1 MINSFAYNI
10 PFISIFSLM
19 IAAIITPLL
28 PKKNRLPEKLSC
40 YVIGTVAILSAYLLY
55 SLTSSGQNLAFNFP
69 MGHFPAPWGNEL
81 RAGPL
86 EAVLALVFCVSML
99 LSLTGNFASTAED
112 IAPNRRQIFCVLVNL
127 LTASLLALTY
137 TNDLFT
143 AYVFI
148 EINTIAACAIV
159 AVKEGAETTR
169 AALRYLIM
177 SLVGSGLVMIAICL
191 LYDLTGHLLMQH
203 MHEAIK
209 VIVATKKYLMPLTVS
224 LALITVGLAI
234 KSALYPFASWLP
246 DAHGSSTNASSAIL
260 SGLVLK
266 GHIFTIIKIFYR
278 VFGLDVIHL
287 LRMDTAIF
295 ILGIAAMIMGSVHAL
310 RQTNVKKM
318 IAWSSVAQV
327 GYIFLGVG
335 LNTTAGIAAAC
346 LHIIV
351 HACIKPMLFTAAGGL
366 SNAAGHKKGLHSLM
380 GTFYVN
386 RWAGLGLTA
395 GAFSMMGIPAFA
407 GFASKLS
414 LTLAS
419 FDHPFI
425 IFSLAALAT
434 SSVLNALYY
443 VPAVIVVLTHTRLPD
458 GQDKDAHKNF
468 TAPAPTNLYKISMFI
483 FLALNFYLGLFCV
496 PLLRLITRGV
506 NVF

>member
-1 MINSFAYNI
+1 MINMFAFNI
-10 PFISIFSLM
+10 PFISIFLM
-19 IAAIITPLL
+19 MICAIITPLL
-28 PKKNRLPEKLSC
+28 PKRARLPEKLSC
-40 YVIGTVAILSAYLLY
+40 LAIASVALLSAYLLY
-55 SLTSSGQNLAFNFP
+55 VLTEGGQSLSFNFS

-86 EAVLALVFCVSML
+86 EAVLSLVFCVAML
-99 LSLTGNFASTAED
+99 LSLTGNFSSTAED
-112 IAPNRRQIFCVLVNL
+112 IAPGRRQIFCVLVNL

-159 AVKEGAETTR
+159 AVKEGPETAR
-169 AALRYLIM
+169 AALRYLVM

-191 LYDLTGHLLMQH
+191 LYDLTGHLLMQN
-203 MHEAIK
+203 MHGAIQ
-209 VIVATKKYLMPLTVS
+209 VLVTTKSYMMPLTVS
-224 LALITVGLAI
+224 LALITAGLAI

-287 LRMDTAIF
+287 LRMDTVIF
-295 ILGIAAMIMGSVHAL
+295 ILGILAMIMGSVHAL
-310 RQTNVKKM
+310 RQTNVKRM

-335 LNTTAGIAAAC
+335 LNTLAGVAAAC

-351 HACIKPMLFTAAGGL
+351 HACVKPMLFTAAGGL
-366 SNAAGHKKGLHSLM
+366 SNAAGHKKGLHALM

-386 RWAGLGLTA
+386 VWAGLGLIA
-395 GAFSMMGIPAFA
+395 GACSMMGIPGFA

-419 FDHPFI
+419 FEHGSI
-425 IFSLAALAT
+425 VWALTALAA

-443 VPAVIVVLTHTRLPD
+443 VPAVIVILTHN
-458 GQDKDAHKNF
+458 KDAQKNF
-468 TAPAPTNLYKISMFI
+468 TAPAPTLSYKISMFV
-483 FLALNFYLGLFCV
+483 FLALNFYLGLFFM

-506 NVF
+506 NVL

>member
-1 MINSFAYNI
+1 MINIFAFNI
-10 PFISIFSLM
+10 PFISIFMLM
-19 IAAIITPLL
+19 ISAIITPLL
-28 PKKNRLPEKLSC
+28 PKKNRIPEKLSC

-55 SLTSSGQNLAFNFP
+55 SLTNSGQSLAFNFS

-86 EAVLALVFCVSML
+86 EAVLSLVFCVAML
-99 LSLTGNFASTAED
+99 LSLTGNFSSTAED
-112 IAPNRRQIFCVLVNL
+112 IPENRRQIFCVLVNL

-159 AVKEGAETTR
+159 AVKEGAETVR

-177 SLVGSGLVMIAICL
+177 SLVGSGLVMISICV
-191 LYDLTGHLLMQH
+191 LYDLTGHLLMQNIH
-203 MHEAIK
+203 NAIQ
-209 VIVATKKYLMPLTVS
+209 VIMITKEYMIPLSVS
-224 LALITVGLAI
+224 VALITTGLAI
-234 KSALYPFASWLP
+234 KSALYPFAFWLP

-266 GHIFTIIKIFYR
+266 GHIFTIIKVFYR
-278 VFGLDVIHL
+278 VYGLDVIHE
-287 LRMDTAIF
+287 LRMDTVIF
-295 ILGIAAMIMGSVHAL
+295 ILGIAAMIMGSLHAL
-310 RQTNVKKM
+310 KQNNVKKM

-327 GYIFLGVG
+327 GYIFLGLG
-335 LNTTAGIAAAC
+335 LNTVAGVAAAC
-346 LHIIV
+346 LHIII
-351 HACIKPMLFTAAGGL
+351 HACVKPMLFTAAGGL

-380 GTFYVN
+380 GTFYIN
-386 RWAGLGLTA
+386 HWAGLGLIA

-414 LTLAS
+414 LTMAS
-419 FDHPFI
+419 FDSPLI
-425 IFSLAALAT
+425 MWSLAALVT
-434 SSVLNALYY
+434 STVLNALYY
-443 VPAVIVVLTHTRLPD
+443 VPAVIVVLTHNKNP
-458 GQDKDAHKNF
+458 QKNF
-468 TAPAPTNLYKISMFI
+468 SAPAPTTLYKISMFV

-506 NVF
+506 NVLL

>member
-1 MINSFAYNI
+1 MFAYNI
-10 PFISIFSLM
+10 PFASIFLMM
-19 IAAIITPLL
+19 IAAIVTPLL
-28 PKKNRLPEKLSC
+28 PKHGRVPEKLSC
-40 YVIGTVAILSAYLLY
+40 VMIAIVGVLSAYLLY
-55 SLTSSGQNLAFNFP
+55 VLTRGGQSLSFNFA

-86 EAVLALVFCVSML
+86 EAVLSLVFSVAML

-112 IAPNRRQIFCVLVNL
+112 IAPARRQIFCVLVNL

-159 AVKEGAETTR
+159 AVKEGPETAR

-191 LYDLTGHLLMQH
+191 LYDLTGHLLMQN
-203 MHEAIK
+203 MHGAIQ
-209 VIVATKKYLMPLTVS
+209 VLVATKSYMMPLTVS
-224 LALITVGLAI
+224 LALITTGLAI

-266 GHIFTIIKIFYR
+266 GHIITIIKIFCR
-278 VFGLDVIHL
+278 VYGLDVIHV
-287 LRMDTAIF
+287 LRMDTVIF

-310 RQTNVKKM
+310 RQKNVKRM

-335 LNTTAGIAAAC
+335 LNTVAGVAAAC

-351 HACIKPMLFTAAGGL
+351 HACVKPMLFTAAGGL
-366 SNAAGHKKGLHSLM
+366 SNAAGHKKGLHALM

-386 RWAGLGLTA
+386 VWAGLGLIA
-395 GAFSMMGIPAFA
+395 GACSMMGIPGFA

-419 FDHPFI
+419 FEHGS
-425 IFSLAALAT
+425 IFWALSALAA

-443 VPAVIVVLTHTRLPD
+443 VPAVIVVMTRS
-458 GQDKDAHKNF
+458 KDAHKKF
-468 TAPAPTNLYKISMFI
+468 TAPPPTLSYKVSMSV

-506 NVF
+506 NVL

>member
-1 MINSFAYNI
+1 MINIFAFNI
-10 PFISIFSLM
+10 PFISIFMLM

-28 PKKNRLPEKLSC
+28 PKKNRIPEKLSC
-40 YVIGTVAILSAYLLY
+40 YVIGIVAILSAYLLY
-55 SLTSSGQNLAFNFP
+55 SLTNSGQSLAFNFS

-86 EAVLALVFCVSML
+86 EAILSLVFCVAML
-99 LSLTGNFASTAED
+99 LSLTGNFSSTAED
-112 IAPNRRQIFCVLVNL
+112 IPASRRQIFSVLVNL

-159 AVKEGAETTR
+159 AVKEGPETVR
-169 AALRYLIM
+169 AALRYLVM

-191 LYDLTGHLLMQH
+191 LYDLTGHLLMQN
-203 MHEAIK
+203 MHGAIQ
-209 VIVATKKYLMPLTVS
+209 VLVTTKSYMMPLTVS
-224 LALITVGLAI
+224 LALITAGLAI

-278 VFGLDVIHL
+278 VFGLEVIHL
-287 LRMDTAIF
+287 LRMDTVIF
-295 ILGIAAMIMGSVHAL
+295 ILGLLAMIMGSVHAL
-310 RQTNVKKM
+310 RQRNVKRM

-366 SNAAGHKKGLHSLM
+366 SNAAGHKKGLHALM

-386 RWAGLGLTA
+386 RWAGMGLIV
-395 GAFSMMGIPAFA
+395 GAFSMMGIPGFA

-414 LTLAS
+414 LMMAS
-419 FDHPFI
+419 FDHSVVVW
-425 IFSLAALAT
+425 SLAALAI

-443 VPAVIVVLTHTRLPD
+443 VPAVIVVLTHN
-458 GQDKDAHKNF
+458 KDAHKNF
-468 TAPAPTNLYKISMFI
+468 TAPAPTRGYKISMFI
-483 FLALNFYLGLFCV
+483 FLALNFYLGLFCF

-506 NVF
+506 NVL

>member
-1 MINSFAYNI
+1 MVNSFAYNI
-10 PFISIFSLM
+10 PFISIFIMM
-19 IAAIITPLL
+19 ISAIITPVL
-28 PKKNRLPEKLSC
+28 PKKSRFPEKFSC
-40 YVIGTVAILSAYLLY
+40 FAIGIVAILSAFLLY
-55 SLTSSGQNLAFNFP
+55 SLSNSGQSLAFNFP

-86 EAVLALVFCVSML
+86 EAVLSLIFSIAML
-99 LSLTGNFASTAED
+99 LSLTGNFATTAED
-112 IAPNRRQIFCVLVNL
+112 IAHNRRHIFCVLVNL
-127 LTASLLALTY
+127 LMASLLALTY

-159 AVKEGAETTR
+159 AVKESGSTTR

-191 LYDLTGHLLMQH
+191 LYDLTGHLLMQN
-203 MHEAIK
+203 MHNAIQ
-209 VIVATKKYLMPLTVS
+209 VLVATKSYLIPLTVS
-224 LALITVGLAI
+224 LALITTGLAI
-234 KSALYPFASWLP
+234 KSALYPFAFWLP

-266 GHIFTIIKIFYR
+266 GHIFALIKVFYR

-287 LRMDTAIF
+287 LRMDSVIF
-295 ILGIAAMIMGSVHAL
+295 ILGLSAMIMGSVHAL
-310 RQTNVKKM
+310 RQNNVKRM

-335 LNTTAGIAAAC
+335 LNTVAGVAAAC
-346 LHIIV
+346 LHIII
-351 HACIKPMLFTAAGGL
+351 HACVKPMLFTAAGGL
-366 SNAAGHKKGLHSLM
+366 SSAAGHKKGLHELM
-380 GTFYVN
+380 GTFYIN
-386 RWAGLGLTA
+386 RWAGLGLIA
-395 GAFSMMGIPAFA
+395 GACSMMGIPGFA

-419 FDHPFI
+419 FDSSVMFWA
-425 IFSLAALAT
+425 LAALAT

-443 VPAVIVVLTHTRLPD
+443 VPAVIVVLTHN
-458 GQDKDAHKNF
+458 KDNQKDF
-468 TAPAPTNLYKISMFI
+468 TASNISKSYKISMFI
-483 FLALNFYLGLFCV
+483 FLVLNFYLGLFCV

-506 NVF
+506 NVL

>member
-1 MINSFAYNI
+1 MIGMFAYNI
-10 PFISIFSLM
+10 PFASIFVMM
-19 IAAIITPLL
+19 ISAIITPLV
-28 PKKNRLPEKLSC
+28 PNRNRIPEKLSC
-40 YVIGTVAILSAYLLY
+40 FAISFVGLMSAYLLY
-55 SLTSSGQNLAFNFP
+55 ALTAGGQTQSFNFA

-86 EAVLALVFCVSML
+86 EAVLSLVFCVAML
-99 LSLTGNFASTAED
+99 LSLTGNFSSTAED
-112 IAPNRRQIFCVLVNL
+112 IAPKRRNIFCVLVNL

-159 AVKEGAETTR
+159 AVKESAETVR
-169 AALRYLIM
+169 AALRYLVM

-191 LYDLTGHLLMQH
+191 LYDLTGHLLMQN
-203 MHEAIK
+203 MHRAIGEL
-209 VIVATKKYLMPLTVS
+209 VATKRYMMPLTVS
-224 LALITVGLAI
+224 LALITAGLAI

-278 VFGLDVIHL
+278 VYGLDVIHF
-287 LRMDTAIF
+287 LRMDTVIF
-295 ILGIAAMIMGSVHAL
+295 ILGITAMIMGSVHAL
-310 RQTNVKKM
+310 RQKNVKRM

-327 GYIFLGVG
+327 GYIFMGVG
-335 LNTTAGIAAAC
+335 LNTIAGIAAAC

-351 HACIKPMLFTAAGGL
+351 HACVKPMLFTAAGGL
-366 SNAAGHKKGLHSLM
+366 SNAAGHKKGLHALM

-386 RWAGLGLTA
+386 IWAGLGLIA
-395 GAFSMMGIPAFA
+395 GACSMMGIPGFA

-419 FDHPFI
+419 FDH
-425 IFSLAALAT
+425 STVVWALTALAA

-443 VPAVIVVLTHTRLPD
+443 VPAVIVVLTHN
-458 GQDKDAHKNF
+458 KDAQKNF
-468 TAPAPTNLYKISMFI
+468 TAPAPTMSYKVSMLI

-506 NVF
+506 NVL

>member
-1 MINSFAYNI
+1 MIDNIVAFNI
-10 PFISIFSLM
+10 PFVSIFMLM

-28 PKKNRLPEKLSC
+28 PRKKRIPEKLSC
-40 YVIGTVAILSAYLLY
+40 LVIFIVAILSAYLLY
-55 SLTSSGQNLAFNFP
+55 ALTSSGQDISFNFP

-86 EAVLALVFCVSML
+86 EAVLSLVFCVAML
-99 LSLTGNFASTAED
+99 LSLTGNFSSTAED
-112 IAPNRRQIFCVLVNL
+112 IPASRRQIFSVLVNL

-159 AVKEGAETTR
+159 AVKEGPATTR

-191 LYDLTGHLLMQH
+191 LYDLTGHLLMQN
-203 MHEAIK
+203 MHGAIQ
-209 VIVATKKYLMPLTVS
+209 VLMITREYAMPLTVS
-224 LALITVGLAI
+224 LGLITTGLAI
-234 KSALYPFASWLP
+234 KSALYPFAAWLP
-246 DAHGSSTNASSAIL
+246 DAHGTSTNASSAIL

-266 GHIFTIIKIFYR
+266 GHVFTIIKIFYR
-278 VFGLDVIHL
+278 VFGLEVIHA
-287 LRMDTAIF
+287 LRMDTVIF
-295 ILGIAAMIMGSVHAL
+295 ILGVAAMIMGSVHAL
-310 RQTNVKKM
+310 KQNNIKRM
-318 IAWSSVAQV
+318 IAWSSVAQI

-335 LNTTAGIAAAC
+335 LNTVAGIAAAC

-351 HACIKPMLFTAAGGL
+351 HACVKPMLFTAAGGL
-366 SNAAGHKKGLHSLM
+366 SSAAGHKKELHALM

-386 RWAGLGLTA
+386 RWAGMGLIA
-395 GAFSMMGIPAFA
+395 GACSMMGIPAFA

-419 FDHPFI
+419 FDNKFI
-425 IFSLAALAT
+425 VWALAALAT

-443 VPAVIVVLTHTRLPD
+443 VPAVIVILTHN
-458 GQDKDAHKNF
+458 KNNPPK
-468 TAPAPTNLYKISMFI
+468 PAPVTKLYKFSMFI
-483 FLALNFYLGLFCV
+483 FLVINFYLGLFCV

-506 NVF
+506 NVL

>member
-1 MINSFAYNI
+1 MINMFAFNI
-10 PFISIFSLM
+10 PFISIFLM
-19 IAAIITPLL
+19 MITAIITPLV
-28 PKKNRLPEKLSC
+28 PNRSRLPEKLSC
-40 YVIGTVAILSAYLLY
+40 YVIGTVGVLSAYLLY
-55 SLTSSGQNLAFNFP
+55 ALTNSAQSLSFTFP

-86 EAVLALVFCVSML
+86 EAVLSLVFCVAML
-99 LSLTGNFASTAED
+99 LSLLGNFSSTAED
-112 IAPNRRQIFCVLVNL
+112 IAPARRNIFCVLVNL

-148 EINTIAACAIV
+148 EINTIAACSIV
-159 AVKEGAETTR
+159 AVKEGAETVR
-169 AALRYLIM
+169 AALRYLVM

-191 LYDLTGHLLMQH
+191 LYDLTGHLLMQN
-203 MHEAIK
+203 MHNAIQ
-209 VIVATKKYLMPLTVS
+209 VLVATKSYMMPLTVS

-234 KSALYPFASWLP
+234 KSALYPFAAWLP

-278 VFGLDVIHL
+278 VFGLDVIHA
-287 LRMDTAIF
+287 LRMDTVIF
-295 ILGIAAMIMGSVHAL
+295 ALGVIAMIMGSVHAL
-310 RQTNVKKM
+310 RQKNVKRM

-335 LNTTAGIAAAC
+335 LNTVAGVAAAC

-351 HACIKPMLFTAAGGL
+351 HACVKPMLFTAAGGL
-366 SNAAGHKKGLHSLM
+366 SGSAGHKKGLHALM

-386 RWAGLGLTA
+386 RWAGLGLVA
-395 GAFSMMGIPAFA
+395 GACSMMGVPAFA

-414 LTLAS
+414 LMLAS
-419 FDHPFI
+419 FDTPFVAWA
-425 IFSLAALAT
+425 LAALAA

-443 VPAVIVVLTHTRLPD
+443 VPAVIVILTKN
-458 GQDKDAHKNF
+458 KDAQKNF
-468 TAPAPTNLYKISMFI
+468 TAPAPTRLYNVSMCI
-483 FLALNFYLGLFCV
+483 FLILNFYLGLFCM

-506 NVF
+506 NVL

>member
-1 MINSFAYNI
+1 MINMFAFNI
-10 PFISIFSLM
+10 PFISIFLM
-19 IAAIITPLL
+19 MITAIITPLV
-28 PKKNRLPEKLSC
+28 PNRNRLPEKLSC
-40 YVIGTVAILSAYLLY
+40 YVIGTVGVLSAYLLY
-55 SLTSSGQNLAFNFP
+55 ALTNSAQSLSFTFP

-86 EAVLALVFCVSML
+86 EAVLSLVFCVAML
-99 LSLTGNFASTAED
+99 LSLLGNFSSTAED
-112 IAPNRRQIFCVLVNL
+112 IAPARRNIFCVLVNL

-148 EINTIAACAIV
+148 EINTIAACSIV
-159 AVKEGAETTR
+159 AVKEGAETVR
-169 AALRYLIM
+169 AALRYLVM

-191 LYDLTGHLLMQH
+191 LYDLTGHLLMQN
-203 MHEAIK
+203 MHNAIQ
-209 VIVATKKYLMPLTVS
+209 VLVATKSYMMPLTVS

-234 KSALYPFASWLP
+234 KSALYPFAAWLP

-278 VFGLDVIHL
+278 VFGLNVIHA
-287 LRMDTAIF
+287 LRMDTVIF
-295 ILGIAAMIMGSVHAL
+295 ALGVIAMIMGSVHAL
-310 RQTNVKKM
+310 RQKNVKRM

-335 LNTTAGIAAAC
+335 LNTVAGIAAAC

-351 HACIKPMLFTAAGGL
+351 HACVKPMLFTAAGGL
-366 SNAAGHKKGLHSLM
+366 SGSAGHKKGLHALM

-386 RWAGLGLTA
+386 RWAGLGLVA
-395 GAFSMMGIPAFA
+395 GACSMMGVPAFA

-414 LTLAS
+414 LMLAS
-419 FDHPFI
+419 FDTPFVAWA
-425 IFSLAALAT
+425 LAALAA

-443 VPAVIVVLTHTRLPD
+443 VPAVIVILTRN
-458 GQDKDAHKNF
+458 KDAQKNF
-468 TAPAPTNLYKISMFI
+468 TAPAPTRLYNISMCI
-483 FLALNFYLGLFCV
+483 FLMLNFYLGLFCM

-506 NVF
+506 NVL

>member
-1 MINSFAYNI
+1 MNESIGMFAYNI
-10 PFISIFSLM
+10 PFASIFLM
-19 IAAIITPLL
+19 MISAIITPLL
-28 PKKNRLPEKLSC
+28 PDKNRIPEKLSC
-40 YVIGTVAILSAYLLY
+40 VMIGIVGVLSAYLLY
-55 SLTSSGQNLAFNFP
+55 ALTAGGQSLSFNFM

-86 EAVLALVFCVSML
+86 EAVLSLVFCAAML
-99 LSLTGNFASTAED
+99 LSLTGNLSSTAED
-112 IAPNRRQIFCVLVNL
+112 IAPKRRNIFCVLVNL

-159 AVKEGAETTR
+159 AVKESPETVR

-191 LYDLTGHLLMQH
+191 LYDLTGHLLMQD
-203 MHEAIK
+203 MSRAIHGL
-209 VIVATKKYLMPLTVS
+209 VASKSYIKSYIMPLTVS
-224 LALITVGLAI
+224 LALITAGLAI

-266 GHIFTIIKIFYR
+266 GHIFTIIKIFHR
-278 VFGLDVIHL
+278 VYGLDVIHL
-287 LRMDTAIF
+287 LRMDTVIF
-295 ILGIAAMIMGSVHAL
+295 ILGLVAMIMGSVHAL
-310 RQTNVKKM
+310 RQTNVKRM

-351 HACIKPMLFTAAGGL
+351 HACVKPMLFTAAGGL
-366 SNAAGHKKGLHSLM
+366 SNAAGHKKGLHALM

-386 RWAGLGLTA
+386 IWAGLGLIA
-395 GAFSMMGIPAFA
+395 GAFSMMGIPGFA

-419 FDHPFI
+419 FGH
-425 IFSLAALAT
+425 STVVWALSALAA

-443 VPAVIVVLTHTRLPD
+443 VPAVIVVLTHN
-458 GQDKDAHKNF
+458 KDAQKNF
-468 TAPAPTNLYKISMFI
+468 TAHAPTMSYKVSMCI
-483 FLALNFYLGLFCV
+483 FLALNFYLGLFCM

-506 NVF
+506 SVL

>member
-1 MINSFAYNI
+1 MNESIGMFAYNI
-10 PFISIFSLM
+10 PFASIFLM
-19 IAAIITPLL
+19 MISAIITPLL
-28 PKKNRLPEKLSC
+28 PDKNRIPEKLSC
-40 YVIGTVAILSAYLLY
+40 VMIGIVGVLSAYLLY
-55 SLTSSGQNLAFNFP
+55 ALTAGGQSLSFNFM

-86 EAVLALVFCVSML
+86 EAVLSLVFCAAML
-99 LSLTGNFASTAED
+99 LSLTGNLSSTAED
-112 IAPNRRQIFCVLVNL
+112 IAPKRRNIFCVLVNL

-159 AVKEGAETTR
+159 AVKESPETVR

-191 LYDLTGHLLMQH
+191 LYDLTGHLLMQD
-203 MHEAIK
+203 MSRAIHGL
-209 VIVATKKYLMPLTVS
+209 VASKSYIMPLTVS
-224 LALITVGLAI
+224 LALITAGLAI

-266 GHIFTIIKIFYR
+266 GHIFTIIKIFHR
-278 VFGLDVIHL
+278 VYGLDVIHL
-287 LRMDTAIF
+287 LRMDTVIF
-295 ILGIAAMIMGSVHAL
+295 ILGLVAMIMGSVHAL
-310 RQTNVKKM
+310 RQTNVKRM

-351 HACIKPMLFTAAGGL
+351 HACVKPMLFTAAGGL
-366 SNAAGHKKGLHSLM
+366 SNAAGHKKGLHALM

-386 RWAGLGLTA
+386 VWAGLGLIA
-395 GAFSMMGIPAFA
+395 GAFSMMGIPGFA

-419 FDHPFI
+419 FGH
-425 IFSLAALAT
+425 STVVWALSALAA

-443 VPAVIVVLTHTRLPD
+443 VPAVIVVLTHN
-458 GQDKDAHKNF
+458 KDAQKNF
-468 TAPAPTNLYKISMFI
+468 TAHAPTMSYKVSMCI
-483 FLALNFYLGLFCV
+483 FLALNFYLGLFCM

-506 NVF
+506 SVL

>member
-1 MINSFAYNI
+1 MINMFAYNI
-10 PFISIFSLM
+10 PFASIFLMM
-19 IAAIITPLL
+19 IAAIVTPLL
-28 PKKNRLPEKLSC
+28 PKHGRIPEKLSC
-40 YVIGTVAILSAYLLY
+40 AMIAVVGLMSAYLLY
-55 SLTSSGQNLAFNFP
+55 VLTEGGQSLSFNFA

-86 EAVLALVFCVSML
+86 EAVLSLVFCVAML

-112 IAPNRRQIFCVLVNL
+112 IAPARRQIFCVLVNL

-159 AVKEGAETTR
+159 AVKEGPETAR
-169 AALRYLIM
+169 AALRYLVM

-191 LYDLTGHLLMQH
+191 LYDLTGHLLMQN
-203 MHEAIK
+203 MHGAIQ
-209 VIVATKKYLMPLTVS
+209 VLVATRSYMMPLTVS
-224 LALITVGLAI
+224 LALITAGLAI

-266 GHIFTIIKIFYR
+266 GHIFTIIKY
-278 VFGLDVIHL
+278 GLDVIHV
-287 LRMDTAIF
+287 LRMDTVIF
-295 ILGIAAMIMGSVHAL
+295 ILGITAMIMGSVHAL
-310 RQTNVKKM
+310 RQKNVKRM

-335 LNTTAGIAAAC
+335 LNTVAGVAAAC

-351 HACIKPMLFTAAGGL
+351 HACVKPMLFTAAGGL
-366 SNAAGHKKGLHSLM
+366 SNAAGHRKGLHALM

-386 RWAGLGLTA
+386 VWAGLGLIA
-395 GAFSMMGIPAFA
+395 GAFSMMGIP
-407 GFASKLS
+407 S

-419 FDHPFI
+419 FDH
-425 IFSLAALAT
+425 STVVWALSALAL

-443 VPAVIVVLTHTRLPD
+443 VPAVIVVLTHN
-458 GQDKDAHKNF
+458 KDAQKNF
-468 TAPAPTNLYKISMFI
+468 TAHAPTLSYKVSMLV
-483 FLALNFYLGLFCV
+483 FLGLNFYLGLFCV

-506 NVF
+506 NVL

>member
-1 MINSFAYNI
+1 MNINMFAYNI
-10 PFISIFSLM
+10 PFISIFMMM
-19 IAAIITPLL
+19 ITAIITPLL
-28 PKKNRLPEKLSC
+28 PNRNRLPEKLSC
-40 YVIGTVAILSAYLLY
+40 WAITCVGILSAYLLY
-55 SLTSSGQNLAFNFP
+55 ALTNSAQSVTFNFP

-86 EAVLALVFCVSML
+86 EAILALVFSIAML
-99 LSLTGNFASTAED
+99 LSLLGNFSSTQED
-112 IAPNRRQIFCVLVNL
+112 IAPARRNIFCVLVNL

-148 EINTIAACAIV
+148 EINTIAACSIV
-159 AVKEGAETTR
+159 AVKEGPETVR
-169 AALRYLIM
+169 AAIRYLVM

-191 LYDLTGHLLMQH
+191 LYDLTGHLLMQN
-203 MHEAIK
+203 MHNAIQ
-209 VIVATKKYLMPLTVS
+209 VLVATKNYMMPLTVS

-278 VFGLDVIHL
+278 VFGLDVIHA
-287 LRMDTAIF
+287 LRMDTVIF
-295 ILGIAAMIMGSVHAL
+295 ILGVTAMIMGSVHAL
-310 RQTNVKKM
+310 RQKNVKRM

-351 HACIKPMLFTAAGGL
+351 HAMVKPMLFTAAGGL
-366 SNAAGHKKGLHSLM
+366 SNAAGHKKGLHALM

-386 RWAGLGLTA
+386 RWAGLGLIT
-395 GAFSMMGIPAFA
+395 GACSMMGVPAFA

-414 LTLAS
+414 LMLAS
-419 FDHPFI
+419 FDSPFVAW
-425 IFSLAALAT
+425 SLAALAA

-443 VPAVIVVLTHTRLPD
+443 VPAVIVILTHN
-458 GQDKDAHKNF
+458 KDAHKNF
-468 TAPAPTNLYKISMFI
+468 TAPPPTKLYNFTMLG
-483 FLALNFYLGLFCV
+483 FLVLNFYLGLFCM

-506 NVF
+506 NVL

>member
-1 MINSFAYNI
+1 MINLFAYNI
-10 PFISIFSLM
+10 PFASIFLLM
-19 IAAIITPLL
+19 ISAIITPLL
-28 PKKNRLPEKLSC
+28 PRKNRLPEKLSC
-40 YVIGTVAILSAYLLY
+40 CVIGLVMILSGYLLY
-55 SLTSSGQNLAFNFP
+55 VLTNSGDALSFNFP

-86 EAVLALVFCVSML
+86 EAVLSLVFCAAML
-99 LSLTGNFASTAED
+99 LSLLGNFSSTAED
-112 IAPNRRQIFCVLVNL
+112 IAPSRRQIFCVLVNL

-159 AVKEGAETTR
+159 AVKEGAENTR
-169 AALRYLIM
+169 AALRYLVM

-191 LYDLTGHLLMQH
+191 LYDLTGHLLMQN
-203 MHEAIK
+203 MHAAIQ
-209 VIVATKKYLMPLTVS
+209 VLVRTKNYLMPLTVS
-224 LALITVGLAI
+224 LALITTGLAI

-278 VFGLDVIHL
+278 VFGLEVIHL
-287 LRMDTAIF
+287 LRMDNVIF
-295 ILGIAAMIMGSVHAL
+295 ILGLLAMIMGSVHAL
-310 RQTNVKKM
+310 RQNNVKRM

-335 LNTTAGIAAAC
+335 LNTIAGIAAAC

-366 SNAAGHKKGLHSLM
+366 SNAAGHKKGLHALM

-386 RWAGLGLTA
+386 QWAGLGLA
-395 GAFSMMGIPAFA
+395 VGAFSMMGIPGFA

-419 FDHPFI
+419 FDSPVI
-425 IFSLAALAT
+425 IWSLAALAT

-443 VPAVIVVLTHTRLPD
+443 VPAVIVILTHH
-458 GQDKDAHKNF
+458 KDAHKNF
-468 TAPAPTNLYKISMFI
+468 TAPAPTILYKISMGIFI
-483 FLALNFYLGLFCV
+483 AINFYLGLFCV

-506 NVF
+506 NVL

>member
-1 MINSFAYNI
+1 MIGMFAYNI
-10 PFISIFSLM
+10 PFASIFIMM
-19 IAAIITPLL
+19 ITAIITPLI
-28 PKKNRLPEKLSC
+28 PNRKRLPEKLSC
-40 YVIGTVAILSAYLLY
+40 LSIAVVGLLSAYLLY
-55 SLTSSGQNLAFNFP
+55 ELTASGRTISFNFS

-86 EAVLALVFCVSML
+86 EAVLSLVFCTAML
-99 LSLTGNFASTAED
+99 LSLTGNFSSTAED
-112 IAPNRRQIFCVLVNL
+112 IAPARRNIFCVLVNL

-159 AVKEGAETTR
+159 AVKEGPETAR
-169 AALRYLIM
+169 AALRYLVM

-191 LYDLTGHLLMQH
+191 LYDLTGHLLMQN
-203 MHEAIK
+203 MHNAIAEL
-209 VIVATKKYLMPLTVS
+209 VATKRYMIPLTVS
-224 LALITVGLAI
+224 LALITAGLAI

-266 GHIFTIIKIFYR
+266 GHIFTISKVFYR
-278 VFGLDVIHL
+278 VFGLNVIHA

-295 ILGIAAMIMGSVHAL
+295 ILGILAMIMGSVHAL
-310 RQTNVKKM
+310 RQNNVKRM

-335 LNTTAGIAAAC
+335 LNTVAGIAAAC

-351 HACIKPMLFTAAGGL
+351 HACVKPMLFTAAGGL
-366 SNAAGHKKGLHSLM
+366 SNAAGHRKGLHALM

-386 RWAGLGLTA
+386 VWAGLGLIA
-395 GAFSMMGIPAFA
+395 GAFSMMGIPGFA

-419 FDHPFI
+419 FDHNSI
-425 IFSLAALAT
+425 VWALTALAA

-443 VPAVIVVLTHTRLPD
+443 VPAVIVVLTHN
-458 GQDKDAHKNF
+458 KDARKNF
-468 TAPAPTNLYKISMFI
+468 TAPAPTMSYKISMCI

-506 NVF
+506 NVL

>member
-1 MINSFAYNI
+1 MNESIGMFAYNI
-10 PFISIFSLM
+10 PFASIFLM
-19 IAAIITPLL
+19 MISAIITPLL
-28 PKKNRLPEKLSC
+28 PDKNRIPEKLSC
-40 YVIGTVAILSAYLLY
+40 VMIGIVGVLSAYLLY
-55 SLTSSGQNLAFNFP
+55 ALTAGGQSLSFNFM

-86 EAVLALVFCVSML
+86 EAVLSLVFCAAML
-99 LSLTGNFASTAED
+99 LSLTGNLSSTAED
-112 IAPNRRQIFCVLVNL
+112 IAPKRRNIFCVLVNL

-159 AVKEGAETTR
+159 AVKESPETVR

-191 LYDLTGHLLMQH
+191 LYDLTGHLLMQD
-203 MHEAIK
+203 MSRAIHGL
-209 VIVATKKYLMPLTVS
+209 VASKSYIKSYIMPLTVS
-224 LALITVGLAI
+224 LALITAGLAI

-266 GHIFTIIKIFYR
+266 GHIFTIIKIFHR
-278 VFGLDVIHL
+278 VYGLDVIHL
-287 LRMDTAIF
+287 LRMDTVIF
-295 ILGIAAMIMGSVHAL
+295 ILGLVAMIMGSVHAL
-310 RQTNVKKM
+310 RQTNVKRM

-351 HACIKPMLFTAAGGL
+351 HACVKPMLFTAAGGL
-366 SNAAGHKKGLHSLM
+366 SNAAGHKKGLHALM

-386 RWAGLGLTA
+386 VWAGLGLIA
-395 GAFSMMGIPAFA
+395 GAFSMMGIPGFA
-407 GFASKLS
+407 GFASKL
-414 LTLAS
+414 TLAS
-419 FDHPFI
+419 FGH
-425 IFSLAALAT
+425 STVVWALSALAA

-443 VPAVIVVLTHTRLPD
+443 VPAVIVVLTHN
-458 GQDKDAHKNF
+458 KDAQKNF
-468 TAPAPTNLYKISMFI
+468 TAHAPTMSYKVSMCI
-483 FLALNFYLGLFCV
+483 FLALNFYLGLFCM

-506 NVF
+506 SVL

>member
-1 MINSFAYNI
+1 MINLFAFNI
-10 PFISIFSLM
+10 PFASIFLLM
-19 IAAIITPLL
+19 ITAIVTPLL
-28 PKKNRLPEKLSC
+28 PKRNRFNEKFSC
-40 YVIGTVAILSAYLLY
+40 CVIGLVAILSAYLLY
-55 SLTSSGQNLAFNFP
+55 SLTNGGQSLAFNFS

-86 EAVLALVFCVSML
+86 EAILALFFCVAML
-99 LSLTGNFASTAED
+99 LSLTGNFSSTAED

-127 LTASLLALTY
+127 LMASLLALTY

-159 AVKEGAETTR
+159 AVKEGAGTTR
-169 AALRYLIM
+169 AAIRYLIM

-191 LYDLTGHLLMQH
+191 LYDLTGHLLMQN
-203 MHEAIK
+203 MHGAIQ
-209 VIVATKKYLMPLTVS
+209 VLMVTNEYTMPLTVA
-224 LALITVGLAI
+224 LALITVGLGI

-246 DAHGSSTNASSAIL
+246 DAHGTSTNASSAIL

-278 VFGLDVIHL
+278 VFGLDVIHY

-295 ILGIAAMIMGSVHAL
+295 IFGLVAMIMGSVHAL
-310 RQTNVKKM
+310 RQKNIKRM

-335 LNTTAGIAAAC
+335 LNTVAGIAAAC
-346 LHIIV
+346 LHIII
-351 HACIKPMLFTAAGGL
+351 HACVKPMLFSAAGGL
-366 SNAAGHKKGLHSLM
+366 SAVAGHKKNLHALM
-380 GTFYVN
+380 GTFYIN
-386 RWAGLGLTA
+386 RWAGLGLIA

-414 LTLAS
+414 LTMAS

-425 IFSLAALAT
+425 VWSLAALAT

-443 VPAVIVVLTHTRLPD
+443 VPAVIVVLT
-458 GQDKDAHKNF
+458 KNKNAQNKI
-468 TAPAPTNLYKISMFI
+468 TAPEPTTLYKFSMFV
-483 FLALNFYLGLFCV
+483 FLSLNFYLGLFCM

-506 NVF
+506 NVLQ

>member
-1 MINSFAYNI
+1 MINMFAYNI
-10 PFISIFSLM
+10 PFVSIFMLM

-28 PKKNRLPEKLSC
+28 PTRNRLPEKLSC
-40 YVIGTVAILSAYLLY
+40 YVIGIIAILSAYLLY
-55 SLTSSGQNLAFNFP
+55 VLTSSGQSLSFNFP

-86 EAVLALVFCVSML
+86 EAVLALVFCIAML
-99 LSLTGNFASTAED
+99 LSLTGNFSSTAED

-159 AVKEGAETTR
+159 AVKEGPETVR
-169 AALRYLIM
+169 AALRYLVM

-191 LYDLTGHLLMQH
+191 LYDLTGHLLMQN
-203 MHEAIK
+203 MHGAIQ
-209 VIVATKKYLMPLTVS
+209 VLVTTKSYMMPLTVS
-224 LALITVGLAI
+224 LALITAGLAI

-278 VFGLDVIHL
+278 VFGLEVIHL
-287 LRMDTAIF
+287 LRMDTVIF
-295 ILGIAAMIMGSVHAL
+295 ILGLLAMIMGSVHAL
-310 RQTNVKKM
+310 KQTNVKRM

-335 LNTTAGIAAAC
+335 LNTTAGVAAAC

-366 SNAAGHKKGLHSLM
+366 SNAAGHKKGLHALM

-386 RWAGLGLTA
+386 RWAGMGLIV
-395 GAFSMMGIPAFA
+395 GAFSMMGIPGFA

-414 LTLAS
+414 LMMAS
-419 FDHPFI
+419 FDHSVVVW
-425 IFSLAALAT
+425 SLAALAI

-443 VPAVIVVLTHTRLPD
+443 VPAVIVVLTHN
-458 GQDKDAHKNF
+458 KDAQKNF
-468 TAPAPTNLYKISMFI
+468 TAPAPTRSYKISMFI
-483 FLALNFYLGLFCV
+483 FLALNFYLGLFCM

-506 NVF
+506 NVL